1 MGHPHQDFLR
11 DLLQLR
17 CLGPSQTSG
26 ISISG
31 QGIWNLLYKQVH
43 WDIVL
48 CTGVHGP
55 QEGFLDF
62 IPNEKG
68 GH

>member
-1 MGHPHQDFLR
+1 M
-11 DLLQLR
+11 
-17 CLGPSQTSG
+17 
-26 ISISG
+26 SG